1 MQHEILGMV
10 AGVIF
15 GALAVGLMLPMSFPD
30 KPAALVGAF
39 LNRLSI
45 GVAIGFGVNGL
56 NWPGWAIGL
65 MFGLLIS
72 AGDAVITKAY
82 VPILGIGAA
91 GGAIIGYVVAA
102 WGV

>member
-1 MQHEILGMV
+1 MNHVILGTV
-10 AGVIF
+10 CGAVF
-15 GALAVGLMLPMSFPD
+15 GALAVALMIPMPFPD
-30 KPAALVGAF
+30 KRAAMIGAF

-45 GVAIGFGVNGL
+45 GVAIGFGITAVA
-56 NWPGWAIGL
+56 WPGWVVGL

-82 VPILGIGAA
+82 APILGIGAV

-102 WGV
+102 FGV